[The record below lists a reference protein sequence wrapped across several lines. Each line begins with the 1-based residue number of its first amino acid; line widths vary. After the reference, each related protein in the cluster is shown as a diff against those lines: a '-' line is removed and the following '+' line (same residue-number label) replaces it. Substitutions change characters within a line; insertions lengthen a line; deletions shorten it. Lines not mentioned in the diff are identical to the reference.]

1 MMVYTPT
8 LYEIYVEVDEK
19 NRIVKI
25 FSDLFEQPTD
35 KSIFIEA
42 GQGDRFTHAHLYL
55 EKPIYDTA
63 YNYKYEDGEVVERTE
78 EEKQEDITH
87 VEPQPTELEIA
98 QAKIAELEE
107 ELLST
112 NTYLTEVE
120 IAGLNNEAKANA
132 LEEELKS
139 TNQYLTELEL
149 LVFENII

>member
-42 GQGDRFTHAHLYL
+42 GQGDRFAHAHLYL
-55 EKPIYDTA
+55 EKSIYDDG
-63 YNYKYEDGEVVERTE
+63 YNYKYEDGEIVERTE
-78 EEKQEDITH
+78 EEKQSDITP

-98 QAKIAELEE
+98 QAKITELEE

-120 IAGLNNEAKANA
+120 IAGLNNEAKAKA

-139 TNQYLTELEL
+139 TNQYLTDLEL